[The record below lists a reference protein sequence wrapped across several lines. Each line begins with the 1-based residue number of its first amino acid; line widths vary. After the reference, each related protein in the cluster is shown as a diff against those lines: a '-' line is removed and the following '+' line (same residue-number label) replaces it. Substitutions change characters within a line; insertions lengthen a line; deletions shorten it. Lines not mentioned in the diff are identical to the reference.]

1 MQFFFLVF
9 LSFWTVRAYPK
20 LKQPQKQFHAPVPTS
35 AFIFGFGCEEFHR
48 MGRDRG
54 RDRGRGYS
62 QAELLRARGDVRT
75 TTLSFEVRLSA
86 PGARARPK
94 ADDPMSRLGL
104 HLRRTQE
111 RTSSSLSESCGNV
124 PLEVAEVDQRV
135 GQFTPVA
142 QWNFREVQRAYRG
155 GNERRASRDIK
166 PGDKILAV
174 NGAEVDGAM
183 LSELQSAASMS
194 SPKNLDLRLQ
204 REMLDV
210 FGPQPDPMD
219 ERRDSVGCLG
229 ERTWKPKAPEPEGL
243 APSSRRSTRS
253 ERRSES
259 ARLGGLAA
267 LALAPQNEERRAT
280 SAEPYTSP
288 KRNSRSR
295 EAVGM
300 SSLNQAARSMLHC

>member
-1 MQFFFLVF
+1 M
-9 LSFWTVRAYPK
+9 
-20 LKQPQKQFHAPVPTS
+20 
-35 AFIFGFGCEEFHR
+35 
-48 MGRDRG
+48 G

-111 RTSSSLSESCGNV
+111 SV
-124 PLEVAEVDQRV
+124 PLEVAEVDQRI

-142 QWNFREVQRAYRG
+142 QWNFREVQRAHRG
-155 GNERRASRDIK
+155 RNERRASRDIK

-194 SPKNLDLRLQ
+194 SPKDLDLRVQ

-210 FGPQPDPMD
+210 FGPQPD
-219 ERRDSVGCLG
+219 EKKIDSLATLSSATW
-229 ERTWKPKAPEPEGL
+229 TWKPPKPGGPGRPEEGHCQFP
-243 APSSRRSTRS
+243 ASRQSTRS
-253 ERRSES
+253 ADPCSES
-259 ARLGGLAA
+259 HGSRKNSLSV
-267 LALAPQNEERRAT
+267 PQNEDRGRRSI

-288 KRNSRSR
+288 TARNSRSR
-295 EAVGM
+295 DM
-300 SSLNQAARSMLHC
+300 SVSTRLNQAARSMLHC

>member
-1 MQFFFLVF
+1 
-9 LSFWTVRAYPK
+9 
-20 LKQPQKQFHAPVPTS
+20 
-35 AFIFGFGCEEFHR
+35 

-54 RDRGRGYS
+54 RDRGRGSS

-111 RTSSSLSESCGNV
+111 SV
-124 PLEVAEVDQRV
+124 PLEVAEVDQRI

-142 QWNFREVQRAYRG
+142 QWNFREVQRAHRG
-155 GNERRASRDIK
+155 SNERRASRDIK

-183 LSELQSAASMS
+183 LLELQSAASMS
-194 SPKNLDLRLQ
+194 SPKDLDLRLQ

-210 FGPQPDPMD
+210 FGPQPDRAD
-219 ERRDSVGCLG
+219 RDSEKRDSLG
-229 ERTWKPKAPEPEGL
+229 SLSSATWSWKPPKPEKLDKPGDKPGDKPEPNWQTGTSGPSGQGRQSP
-243 APSSRRSTRS
+243 APPSSRHSTRS
-253 ERRSES
+253 ADDRRSDS
-259 ARLGGLAA
+259 HGARSGVGPLLVP
-267 LALAPQNEERRAT
+267 PQYEGNGRRAI

-288 KRNSRSR
+288 TARNSRSR
-295 EAVGM
+295 GDVGM
-300 SSLNQAARSMLHC
+300 STLNQAARSMLHC